1 MIQKQGMLFNRT
13 SSIKQ
18 VLRNS
23 RLGSAAV
30 EFAVIAPLFFLL
42 LAGIIEF
49 GTAFRIQHC
58 LSAAARQGAR
68 AAIIDGSTSSQITQ
82 KVRDNCVKN
91 LKVGPADVIVAIT
104 INGQSSIDLSQAS
117 EGTEIQ
123 VTVGIPY
130 SKAGVGFYANTFANS
145 VLSSSCT
152 LEKE

>member
-1 MIQKQGMLFNRT
+1 MVQKQGILFIRT
-13 SSIKQ
+13 RTIRRAAS
-18 VLRNS
+18 NT

-82 KVRDNCVKN
+82 KMRDTCVKN
-91 LKVGPADVIVAIT
+91 LKVGPADVIVTIT
-104 INGQSSIDLSQAS
+104 VNGQSNAELSLAT
-117 EGTEIQ
+117 EGAEIQ

-130 SKAGVGFYANTFANS
+130 SKAGVGFYAKTFANS
-145 VLSSSCT
+145 ILSSSCT